1 MTLNT
6 TSCENVQSAL
16 NYSAQFVL
24 YSPVYWDSRL
34 NWIAACDKSL
44 PYRLSN
50 LRVWMV
56 DDQALN
62 RDETRISHALFF
74 VVINRTTKTMKEK

>member
-1 MTLNT
+1 MALNT

-34 NWIAACDKSL
+34 NSIGACDKSL

-50 LRVWMV
+50 LHVLMV

-62 RDETRISHALFF
+62 HDETRISHALLF
-74 VVINRTTKTMKEK
+74 VVNERTTKMTK